1 MALKLAEGTT
11 LSKRIETIRARMNEL
26 LAEFNNPEA
35 RKTPGEIQAAQREL
49 VTLHDSLNANQ
60 QQLLNLA
67 HMWVTE
73 GIYGQ
78 GFYHGDLH
86 AGNIMVSD
94 EKMTLIDFG
103 NATSLSREQ
112 QANIMLMMAAASV
125 SSAKMFLEGFEPLL
139 SPAGKAALK
148 EKEQQ
153 VREEVKR
160 ILSMGTVND
169 TGERIAVVLKTLQ
182 NLDIELPAPIFNFS
196 QCQIRLQN
204 AIDDTNALLDELAAA
219 IPNIGFSEDEGD
231 DTEARLM
238 RSMNPIEYLRYQI
251 GNLGVGPAE
260 VDFQILMESITDHTH
275 VCIRTLDSMLDSMLE
290 SRGEDVELT
299 EHDARLRRG
308 LMNMIEANPDLK
320 GAFELL
326 IGDGSR
332 KLIPAEVN
340 TFKFAFAEELKLSLR
355 GVMRQ
360 ARENNRVQEH
370 EGFVDVMSRVI
381 QQNLSAS
388 RKMMGTMNSVKVWW
402 RA

>member
-1 MALKLAEGTT
+1 MQVTDKNGNTTQCVVKLLRPDVSNRAKRELSIFQEAAEKVPGMKQTFQGYWDKIQDELDLRLEARNIVTSSIYNGTQFTNIGSCGLMEGIEPTQDTMALKLAEGTT

-49 VTLHDSLNANQ
+49 VTLHDSLNAN

-148 EKEQQ
+148 EKGQQ
-153 VREEVKR
+153 VKEEVKR

-238 RSMNPIEYLRYQI
+238 RSMNPVEGLRYQI

-260 VDFQILMESITDHTH
+260 VDYQILMGSITDHTH
-275 VCIRTLDSMLDSMLE
+275 VCIRTLDSMLE
-290 SRGEDVELT
+290 SWGEDVELT
-299 EHDARLRRG
+299 EHDRSQSG
-308 LMNMIEANPDLK
+308 PE
-320 GAFELL
+320 G
-326 IGDGSR
+326 
-332 KLIPAEVN
+332 
-340 TFKFAFAEELKLSLR
+340 
-355 GVMRQ
+355 
-360 ARENNRVQEH
+360 RV
-370 EGFVDVMSRVI
+370 
-381 QQNLSAS
+381 
-388 RKMMGTMNSVKVWW
+388 
-402 RA
+402 

>member
-1 MALKLAEGTT
+1 M
-11 LSKRIETIRARMNEL
+11 
-26 LAEFNNPEA
+26 
-35 RKTPGEIQAAQREL
+35 Q
-49 VTLHDSLNANQ
+49 
-60 QQLLNLA
+60 
-67 HMWVTE
+67 
-73 GIYGQ
+73 
-78 GFYHGDLH
+78 
-86 AGNIMVSD
+86 
-94 EKMTLIDFG
+94 
-103 NATSLSREQ
+103 
-112 QANIMLMMAAASV
+112 
-125 SSAKMFLEGFEPLL
+125 
-139 SPAGKAALK
+139 
-148 EKEQQ
+148 
-153 VREEVKR
+153 
-160 ILSMGTVND
+160 
-169 TGERIAVVLKTLQ
+169 
-182 NLDIELPAPIFNFS
+182 
-196 QCQIRLQN
+196 
-204 AIDDTNALLDELAAA
+204 
-219 IPNIGFSEDEGD
+219 
-231 DTEARLM
+231 
-238 RSMNPIEYLRYQI
+238 SMNPVEGLRYQI

-260 VDFQILMESITDHTH
+260 VDYQILMGSITDHTH

-370 EGFVDVMSRVI
+370 EGFVDVMTRVI